1 MQDLLDKAIVIAV
14 ESHSGQINN
23 LGDPYILHPLRM
35 MLKANTLD
43 EKIIAILHDVIEKT
57 KTDFQYLR
65 NAGFSDKII
74 VAVDALSKRTGESY
88 DKYIARVGK
97 NQLAKTIKVLD
108 LKDNMYSLIVD
119 QVEQKKSDQYLK
131 YQTALDKLI

>member
-57 KTDFQYLR
+57 ETDFQYLR

-88 DKYIARVGK
+88 DKYISRVGK

-119 QVEQKKSDQYLK
+119 QVEQKKSNQYLK

>member
-57 KTDFQYLR
+57 ETDFQYLR

-74 VAVDALSKRTGESY
+74 VAVDALSKRTGECY

>member
-1 MQDLLDKAIVIAV
+1 LQDLLDKAIVIAV

-57 KTDFQYLR
+57 ETDLQYLR

-88 DKYIARVGK
+88 DKYITRVGK